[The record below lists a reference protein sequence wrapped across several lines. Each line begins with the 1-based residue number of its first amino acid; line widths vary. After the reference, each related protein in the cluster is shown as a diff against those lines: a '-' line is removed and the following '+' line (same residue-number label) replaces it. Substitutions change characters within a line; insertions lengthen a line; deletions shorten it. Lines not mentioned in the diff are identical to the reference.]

1 MTAISDTGQA
11 WRLLRAAG
19 ARPTVFRQN
28 DVLWARHAC
37 GLRLKTTFR
46 TKQSC
51 SKTTILRPHYAL
63 KPRIAQLSR
72 LLFEK

>member
-1 MTAISDTGQA
+1 MTAINEMGQA
-11 WRLLRAAG
+11 WRFLRAAG
-19 ARPTVFRQN
+19 ARPTVSRQN

-37 GLRLKTTFR
+37 GLRLKTTFGA
-46 TKQSC
+46 KQSC

-72 LLFEK
+72 LLFQN